1 MADNPNMRIY
11 DAVRHV
17 PDQAKKKING
27 GRLAGMTDINGMWR
41 IKVLTE
47 QFGPCGDGWYISD
60 VQYWQDRMDK
70 NESVALFC
78 SILLHVKMDGAW
90 SQPIY
95 GIGGNMLVAAEKSG
109 PRLDDEA
116 YKKAYT
122 DAISVACKALGI
134 GADVYFE
141 KDVTKYS
148 DYEGESEQKEQQTHQ
163 QTAQLPAQQKPQ
175 QPAQQHPQQ
184 PAKQQQTAQQPKQ
197 TQPPK
202 QPVGF
207 DYRAALTQYRQVRQ
221 MTADQFACRRNACI
235 VCGAVPDMRS
245 ADMTQRDWETLFRAI
260 DERLGW
266 AS

>member
-11 DAVRHV
+11 EAVRFV
-17 PDQAKKKING
+17 PEQAKKKITG
-27 GRLAGMTDINGMWR
+27 GRLAGMTDINSMWR

-47 QFGPCGDGWYISD
+47 QFGPCGEGWYTSD
-60 VQYWQDRMDK
+60 VKYWQDRLD
-70 NESVALFC
+70 NNGSVALFC
-78 SILLHVKMDGAW
+78 SILLHVKIDGAW

-95 GIGGNMLVAAEKSG
+95 GIGGNTLVAAEKSG
-109 PRLDDEA
+109 LRIDDEA

-148 DYEGESEQKEQQTHQ
+148 EYEGESEQQDQKK
-163 QTAQLPAQQKPQ
+163 AQQQAKQ
-175 QPAQQHPQQ
+175 QQ
-184 PAKQQQTAQQPKQ
+184 PAKQQQTAQQPNK

-202 QPVGF
+202 QPTEVQF
-207 DYRAALTQYRQVRQ
+207 DYRAALTQYKQARNL
-221 MTADQFACRRNACI
+221 TSEQFADLRNACI
-235 VCGAVPDMRS
+235 ISGAVPDMRS
-245 ADMTQRDWETLFRAI
+245 ADMEQRDWEALFRAI
-260 DERLGW
+260 DEAL

>member
-11 DAVRHV
+11 DAVRNV
-17 PDQAKKKING
+17 PEQAKKKING

-47 QFGPCGDGWYISD
+47 QFGPCGEGWYISD
-60 VQYWQDRMDK
+60 VQYWQDRLDK
-70 NESVALFC
+70 NDSVALFC

-109 PRLDDEA
+109 TRLDDEA

-148 DYEGESEQKEQQTHQ
+148 EYEGESEQKD
-163 QTAQLPAQQKPQ
+163 KQ
-175 QPAQQHPQQ
+175 QPAQQHAQQ
-184 PAKQQQTAQQPKQ
+184 PAAVQ
-197 TQPPK
+197 
-202 QPVGF
+202 F
-207 DYRAALTQYRQVRQ
+207 DYRAAAAQYRKARNI
-221 MTADQFACRRNACI
+221 TADQFAALRDACI
-235 VCGAVPDMRS
+235 RSGAVPDMRS
-245 ADMTQRDWETLFRAI
+245 SDMAQRDWETLFRAI
-260 DERLGW
+260 DEQIAK

>member
-11 DAVRHV
+11 EAVRFV
-17 PDQAKKKING
+17 PEQAKKKITG
-27 GRLAGMTDINGMWR
+27 GRLAGMTDINSMWR

-47 QFGPCGDGWYISD
+47 QFGPCGEGWYISD
-60 VQYWQDRMDK
+60 VKYWQDRLD
-70 NESVALFC
+70 NNGSVALFC
-78 SILLHVKMDGAW
+78 SILLHVKIYGEW

-95 GIGGNMLVAAEKSG
+95 GIGGNTLVAAEKSG
-109 PRLDDEA
+109 LRIDDEA

-148 DYEGESEQKEQQTHQ
+148 EYEGESEQQDQKK
-163 QTAQLPAQQKPQ
+163 AQQQAKQ
-175 QPAQQHPQQ
+175 QQ
-184 PAKQQQTAQQPKQ
+184 PAKQQQTEQQPNK

-202 QPVGF
+202 QPTEVQF
-207 DYRAALTQYRQVRQ
+207 DYRAALTQYKQARNL
-221 MTADQFACRRNACI
+221 TSEQFADLRNACI
-235 VCGAVPDMRS
+235 ISGAVPDMRS
-245 ADMTQRDWETLFRAI
+245 ADMEQRDWEALFRAI
-260 DERLGW
+260 DEAL

>member
-11 DAVRHV
+11 EAVRFV
-17 PDQAKKKING
+17 PEQAKKKITG
-27 GRLAGMTDINGMWR
+27 GRLAGMTDINSMWR

-47 QFGPCGDGWYISD
+47 QFGPCGEGWYTSD
-60 VQYWQDRMDK
+60 VKYWQDRLD
-70 NESVALFC
+70 NNGSVALFC
-78 SILLHVKMDGAW
+78 SIILHVKIDGAW

-95 GIGGNMLVAAEKSG
+95 GIGGNTLVAAEKSG
-109 PRLDDEA
+109 LRIDDEA

-148 DYEGESEQKEQQTHQ
+148 EYEGESEQQDQKE
-163 QTAQLPAQQKPQ
+163 AQQQAKQ
-175 QPAQQHPQQ
+175 QQ
-184 PAKQQQTAQQPKQ
+184 PAKQQQTEQQPNK

-202 QPVGF
+202 QPTEVQF
-207 DYRAALTQYRQVRQ
+207 DYRAALTQYKQVRDL
-221 MTADQFACRRNACI
+221 TSEQFADLRNACI
-235 VCGAVPDMRS
+235 VCGAVPDIRS
-245 ADMTQRDWETLFRAI
+245 GDMTQRDWEALFRAI
-260 DERLGW
+260 DEQIAK

>member
-11 DAVRHV
+11 EAVRFV
-17 PDQAKKKING
+17 PEQAKKKITG
-27 GRLAGMTDINGMWR
+27 GRLAGMTDINSMWR

-47 QFGPCGDGWYISD
+47 QFGPCGEGWYTSD
-60 VQYWQDRMDK
+60 VKYWQDRLD
-70 NESVALFC
+70 NNGSVALFC
-78 SILLHVKMDGAW
+78 SILLHVKIDGAW

-95 GIGGNMLVAAEKSG
+95 GIGGNTLVAAEKSG
-109 PRLDDEA
+109 LRIDDEA

-148 DYEGESEQKEQQTHQ
+148 EYEGESEQQDQKK
-163 QTAQLPAQQKPQ
+163 AQQQAKQ
-175 QPAQQHPQQ
+175 QQ
-184 PAKQQQTAQQPKQ
+184 PAKQQQTEQQPNK

-202 QPVGF
+202 QPTEIQF
-207 DYRAALTQYRQVRQ
+207 DYRAALTQYKQERNL
-221 MTADQFACRRNACI
+221 TSEQFADLRNACI
-235 VCGAVPDMRS
+235 ICGAVQDIRS
-245 ADMTQRDWETLFRAI
+245 GDMTQRDWETLFRAI
-260 DERLGW
+260 DEQIAT

>member
-11 DAVRHV
+11 DAVRSV
-17 PDQAKKKING
+17 PQEAIKPITA
-27 GRLAGMTDINGMWR
+27 GRLKGKSDINPMWR

-60 VQYWQDRMDK
+60 VQYWQDRLDK

-148 DYEGESEQKEQQTHQ
+148 DYEGESEQK
-163 QTAQLPAQQKPQ
+163 AQQPN
-175 QPAQQHPQQ
+175 
-184 PAKQQQTAQQPKQ
+184 QQTAQQQ
-197 TQPPK
+197 TQQKPEQ
-202 QPVGF
+202 QPAAVQF
-207 DYRAALTQYRQVRQ
+207 DYRAAVAQYKQARNLTSE
-221 MTADQFACRRNACI
+221 QFADLRNACI
-235 VCGAVPDMRS
+235 ICGAVPDKRS
-245 ADMTQRDWETLFRAI
+245 SDMTQRDWETLFRAI
-260 DERLGW
+260 DEQIGW

>member
-11 DAVRHV
+11 DAVRNV
-17 PDQAKKKING
+17 PYQAKKKING

-47 QFGPCGDGWYISD
+47 QFGPCGEGWYISD
-60 VQYWQDRMDK
+60 VQYWQDRLEK
-70 NESVALFC
+70 NDSVALFC

-109 PRLDDEA
+109 LRIDDEA

-148 DYEGESEQKEQQTHQ
+148 EYEGESEQQDQKKDQQQ
-163 QTAQLPAQQKPQ
+163 AKQ
-175 QPAQQHPQQ
+175 QQ
-184 PAKQQQTAQQPKQ
+184 PAKQQQTEQQPNK

-202 QPVGF
+202 QPTEVQF
-207 DYRAALTQYRQVRQ
+207 DYRAALTQYRQVRK
-221 MTADQFACRRNACI
+221 MTADQFAALRNDCI
-235 VCGAVPDMRS
+235 RFGWVPDMRS
-245 ADMTQRDWETLFRAI
+245 DDMTQRDWEALFRAI
-260 DERLGW
+260 DEQIGW

>member
-1 MADNPNMRIY
+1 
-11 DAVRHV
+11 
-17 PDQAKKKING
+17 
-27 GRLAGMTDINGMWR
+27 MTDINSMWR

-47 QFGPCGDGWYISD
+47 QFGPCGEGWYTSD
-60 VQYWQDRMDK
+60 VKYWQDRLD
-70 NESVALFC
+70 NNGSVALFC
-78 SILLHVKMDGAW
+78 SLLLHVKIDGAW

-95 GIGGNMLVAAEKSG
+95 GIGGNTLVAAEKSG
-109 PRLDDEA
+109 LRIDDEA

-148 DYEGESEQKEQQTHQ
+148 EYEGESEQ
-163 QTAQLPAQQKPQ
+163 PAQK
-175 QPAQQHPQQ
+175 

-202 QPVGF
+202 KPTSVQF

-221 MTADQFACRRNACI
+221 MTADQFAVLRNDCI
-235 VCGAVPDMRS
+235 RLGWVPDMRS
-245 ADMTQRDWETLFRAI
+245 DDMTQRDWEALFRAI
-260 DERLGW
+260 DEQIAK

>member
-11 DAVRHV
+11 EAVRFV
-17 PDQAKKKING
+17 PEQAKKKITG
-27 GRLAGMTDINGMWR
+27 GRLAGMTDINSMWR

-47 QFGPCGDGWYISD
+47 QFGPCGEGWYTSD
-60 VQYWQDRMDK
+60 VKYWQDRLD
-70 NESVALFC
+70 NNGSVALFC
-78 SILLHVKMDGAW
+78 SIILHVKIDGAW

-95 GIGGNMLVAAEKSG
+95 GIGGNTLVAAEKSG
-109 PRLDDEA
+109 LRIDDEA

-148 DYEGESEQKEQQTHQ
+148 EYEGESEQQDQNK
-163 QTAQLPAQQKPQ
+163 AQQQAKQ
-175 QPAQQHPQQ
+175 QQ
-184 PAKQQQTAQQPKQ
+184 PAKQQQTEQQPNK

-202 QPVGF
+202 QPTEVQF
-207 DYRAALTQYRQVRQ
+207 DYRAALTQYKQARNL
-221 MTADQFACRRNACI
+221 TSEQFADLRNACI
-235 VCGAVPDMRS
+235 ISGAVPDMRS
-245 ADMTQRDWETLFRAI
+245 ADMEQRDWEALFRAI
-260 DERLGW
+260 DEAL

>member
-1 MADNPNMRIY
+1 MDENPNMRIY
-11 DAVRHV
+11 EAVRFV
-17 PDQAKKKING
+17 PEQAKKKITG
-27 GRLAGMTDINGMWR
+27 GRLAGMTDINSMWR

-47 QFGPCGDGWYISD
+47 QFGPCGEGWYTSD
-60 VQYWQDRMDK
+60 VKYWQDRLD
-70 NESVALFC
+70 NNGSVALFC
-78 SILLHVKMDGAW
+78 SILLHVKIDGAW

-95 GIGGNMLVAAEKSG
+95 GIGGNTLVAAEKSG
-109 PRLDDEA
+109 LRIDDEA

-148 DYEGESEQKEQQTHQ
+148 EYEDDSG
-163 QTAQLPAQQKPQ
+163 
-175 QPAQQHPQQ
+175 QPAQQPAKQQTKQTSQQQPSQQ

-202 QPVGF
+202 QPTSVQF
-207 DYRAALTQYRQVRQ
+207 DYRAAVTQYKQERNL
-221 MTADQFACRRNACI
+221 TSEQFADLRNACI
-235 VCGAVPDMRS
+235 ICRAVPDMRS
-245 ADMTQRDWETLFRAI
+245 GDMTQRDWEALFRAI
-260 DERLGW
+260 DEQIAK

>member
-11 DAVRHV
+11 DAVRFV
-17 PDQAKKKING
+17 PEQAKKKITG
-27 GRLAGMTDINGMWR
+27 GRLAGMTDINSMWR

-60 VQYWQDRMDK
+60 VTYWQDRLDK

-95 GIGGNMLVAAEKSG
+95 GIGGNMLVASEKSG

-122 DAISVACKALGI
+122 DAISVACKALGV

-148 DYEGESEQKEQQTHQ
+148 EYEDESEQKD
-163 QTAQLPAQQKPQ
+163 QKKDQ
-175 QPAQQHPQQ
+175 QPAQKQQ
-184 PAKQQQTAQQPKQ
+184 PAKQQTEVQ
-197 TQPPK
+197 
-202 QPVGF
+202 F
-207 DYRAALTQYRQVRQ
+207 DYRAALTQYKQERNL
-221 MTADQFACRRNACI
+221 TSEQFADLRNACI
-235 VCGAVPDMRS
+235 ICGAVPDMRS
-245 ADMTQRDWETLFRAI
+245 GDMTQRDWEALFRAI
-260 DERLGW
+260 DEQIAK

>member
-175 QPAQQHPQQ
+175 QPAQQ
-184 PAKQQQTAQQPKQ
+184 PAAVQ
-197 TQPPK
+197 
-202 QPVGF
+202 F
-207 DYRAALTQYRQVRQ
+207 DYRAAAAQYRKTRNI
-221 MTADQFACRRNACI
+221 TADQFAVLRDACI
-235 VCGAVPDMRS
+235 RSGAVPDMRS
-245 ADMTQRDWETLFRAI
+245 ADMAQRDWETLFRAI

>member
-60 VQYWQDRMDK
+60 VKYWQDRLEK
-70 NESVALFC
+70 NDSVALFC

-148 DYEGESEQKEQQTHQ
+148 EYEEESEQKDQQQAHQ
-163 QTAQLPAQQKPQ
+163 Q
-175 QPAQQHPQQ
+175 QPAQQQ
-184 PAKQQQTAQQPKQ
+184 PAK
-197 TQPPK
+197 
-202 QPVGF
+202 
-207 DYRAALTQYRQVRQ
+207 
-221 MTADQFACRRNACI
+221 
-235 VCGAVPDMRS
+235 
-245 ADMTQRDWETLFRAI
+245 
-260 DERLGW
+260 
-266 AS
+266 

>member
-41 IKVLTE
+41 IKVLTA

-60 VQYWQDRMDK
+60 VKYWQDRLEK
-70 NESVALFC
+70 NDSVALFC

-141 KDVTKYS
+141 KNVTKYS
-148 DYEGESEQKEQQTHQ
+148 DYEGESEQKEQQPTQ
-163 QTAQLPAQQKPQ
+163 QMPQ

-184 PAKQQQTAQQPKQ
+184 PAQQHPQQPAQQPAAVQ
-197 TQPPK
+197 
-202 QPVGF
+202 F
-207 DYRAALTQYRQVRQ
+207 DYRAAVAQYKQARN
-221 MTADQFACRRNACI
+221 MTADQFADLRNACI
-235 VCGAVPDMRS
+235 ICGAVPDMRS

-260 DERLGW
+260 DEQIAK

>member
-11 DAVRHV
+11 DAVRAV
-17 PDQAKKKING
+17 PDQAKKKITG
-27 GRLAGMTDINGMWR
+27 GRLAGMTDINSMWR

-47 QFGPCGDGWYISD
+47 QFGPCGEGWYTSD
-60 VQYWQDRMDK
+60 VKYWQDRLD
-70 NESVALFC
+70 NNGSVALFC
-78 SILLHVKMDGAW
+78 SIILHVKIDGAW

-95 GIGGNMLVAAEKSG
+95 GIGGNTLVAAEKSG
-109 PRLDDEA
+109 LRIDDEA

-148 DYEGESEQKEQQTHQ
+148 EYEGESEQQDQKK
-163 QTAQLPAQQKPQ
+163 AQQQAKQ
-175 QPAQQHPQQ
+175 QQ
-184 PAKQQQTAQQPKQ
+184 PAKQQQTEQQPNK

-202 QPVGF
+202 QPTEVQF
-207 DYRAALTQYRQVRQ
+207 DYRAALTQYKQARNL
-221 MTADQFACRRNACI
+221 TSEQFADLRNACI
-235 VCGAVPDMRS
+235 ISGAVPDMRS
-245 ADMTQRDWETLFRAI
+245 ADMEQRDWEALFRAI
-260 DERLGW
+260 DEAL

>member
-11 DAVRHV
+11 EAVRFV
-17 PDQAKKKING
+17 PEQAKKKITG
-27 GRLAGMTDINGMWR
+27 GRLAGMTDINSMWR

-47 QFGPCGDGWYISD
+47 QFGPCGEGWYTSD
-60 VQYWQDRMDK
+60 VKYWQDRLD
-70 NESVALFC
+70 NNGSVALFC
-78 SILLHVKMDGAW
+78 SILLHVKIDGAW

-95 GIGGNMLVAAEKSG
+95 GIGGNTLVAAEKSG
-109 PRLDDEA
+109 LRIDDEA

-148 DYEGESEQKEQQTHQ
+148 EYEGESEQQDQNK
-163 QTAQLPAQQKPQ
+163 AQQQAKQ
-175 QPAQQHPQQ
+175 QQ
-184 PAKQQQTAQQPKQ
+184 PAKQQQTVQQPKQ

-202 QPVGF
+202 QPTEIQF
-207 DYRAALTQYRQVRQ
+207 DYRAALTQYKQERNL
-221 MTADQFACRRNACI
+221 TSEQFADLRNACI
-235 VCGAVPDMRS
+235 ICGAVQDIRS
-245 ADMTQRDWETLFRAI
+245 GDMTQRDWETLFRAI
-260 DERLGW
+260 DEQIGW

>member
-60 VQYWQDRMDK
+60 VKYWQDRLEK
-70 NESVALFC
+70 NDSVALFC

-109 PRLDDEA
+109 TRLDDEA

-184 PAKQQQTAQQPKQ
+184 PAQQPASVQ
-197 TQPPK
+197 
-202 QPVGF
+202 F
-207 DYRAALTQYRQVRQ
+207 DYRAALTQYKLARNL
-221 MTADQFACRRNACI
+221 TSEQFADLRNACI

-260 DERLGW
+260 DEQIAK

>member
-11 DAVRHV
+11 EAVRFV
-17 PDQAKKKING
+17 PEQAKKKITG
-27 GRLAGMTDINGMWR
+27 GRLAGMTDINSMWR

-47 QFGPCGDGWYISD
+47 QFGPCGEGWYTSD
-60 VQYWQDRMDK
+60 VKYWQDRLD
-70 NESVALFC
+70 NNGSVALFC
-78 SILLHVKMDGAW
+78 SIILDVKIDGAW

-95 GIGGNMLVAAEKSG
+95 GIGGNTLVAAEKSG
-109 PRLDDEA
+109 LRIDDEA

-148 DYEGESEQKEQQTHQ
+148 EYEGESEQQDQKK
-163 QTAQLPAQQKPQ
+163 AQQQAKQ
-175 QPAQQHPQQ
+175 QQ
-184 PAKQQQTAQQPKQ
+184 PAKQQQTEQQPNK

-202 QPVGF
+202 QPTEVQF
-207 DYRAALTQYRQVRQ
+207 DYRAALTQYKQARNL
-221 MTADQFACRRNACI
+221 TSEQFADLRNACI
-235 VCGAVPDMRS
+235 ISGAVPDMRS
-245 ADMTQRDWETLFRAI
+245 ADMEQRDWEALFRAI
-260 DERLGW
+260 DEAL